1 MKIKPSFVFE
11 TNLHNTVYKEF
22 SNSEDVKK
30 FIGQFN
36 FTKIYSST
44 GKPITANVSINA
56 NPPVFKLGYRF
67 VFDIEGHKA
76 KTEIIW
82 GPTIWVG
89 RNVEKI
95 VELPKHDVYN
105 LEVPFL
111 RRNSYM
117 VHRFSVPKNEEI
129 IVINPK
135 TLSQET
141 PAVVNG
147 KTKIDEFL
155 EFVSNQKM
163 VLKVR

>member
-1 MKIKPSFVFE
+1 MNIKPVLVFE
-11 TNLHNTVYKEF
+11 TDLLNTVHHEF
-22 SNSEDVKK
+22 YDTVLLKDFIKK
-30 FIGQFN
+30 FN
-36 FTKIYSST
+36 FTKIYASN
-44 GKPITANVSINA
+44 GKPINMNASVNA

-76 KTEIIW
+76 KTEVIW

-89 RNVEKI
+89 RNAEKI
-95 VELPKHDVYN
+95 VELPKHDIYS

-117 VHRFSVPKNEEI
+117 THRFSVPKNEEI
-129 IVINPK
+129 IVINQK
-135 TLSQET
+135 NLKQEH